1 MHTKYNISNINLYQ
15 YLYLYLYLF
24 IYLTGMTMGL
34 LSLDTL
40 KLKIKYLVGTEDDKA
55 AVSKILPLLENHHW
69 LLCTLLLYNA
79 MANEALPIFLDA
91 LVPSWA
97 AVIISV
103 TLVLLFGEIIPTAL
117 FTGPNQ
123 LLIAARFTP
132 LVYFLKYLFSP
143 IAYPMALVLDRILGV
158 EEEGDVF
165 NRKEI
170 KAMMQIIADERQK
183 ATNHKKTNRNDDL
196 EAESQKKMLNTPEDV
211 KSQVTSSFF
220 GFSFT
225 SKKSPHIVTS
235 PTPVL
240 PNQQPGVRTPS
251 KRRSTGSGHADRY
264 NFLGSATPDEVS
276 PNDSI
281 SKGSGGQLSTSPR
294 DVQVDEELSNAEME
308 VISGVLQLAQLRV
321 RDVLIPLNK
330 VDMLSSAQNLNRKVI
345 EIIDQIGH
353 SRLPV
358 FREDDENDIIG
369 FFLVKRLMSVNPD
382 IETPLSS
389 LPLIQPIVI
398 GTNELLMD
406 VMTVFKDA
414 HTHLAIVSRNPK
426 SLRKTIAAGNIYIL
440 VIYIYIYL

>member
-1 MHTKYNISNINLYQ
+1 
-15 YLYLYLYLF
+15 
-24 IYLTGMTMGL
+24 MGL

-40 KLKIKYLVGTEDDKA
+40 KLKIKYLVGSEEDKK
-55 AVSKILPLLENHHW
+55 AVSRILPLLENHHW

-123 LLIAARFTP
+123 LKIAARFTP
-132 LVYFLKYLFSP
+132 LVYFLRYLFFP
-143 IAYPMALVLDRILGV
+143 IAYPMAIVLDRILGTDDD
-158 EEEGDVF
+158 GDVF

-170 KAMMQIIADERQK
+170 GAMMQIITEERRK
-183 ATNHKKTNRNDDL
+183 
-196 EAESQKKMLNTPEDV
+196 ESSQKKK
-211 KSQVTSSFF
+211 KSKEANDSDSRRLKLTNVESPSTASYF

-225 SKKSPHIVTS
+225 SKKSPPS
-235 PTPVL
+235 APALPPPPPPTTQTPEK
-240 PNQQPGVRTPS
+240 RTPR
-251 KRRSTGSGHADRY
+251 KRHMTEGSLRADSY
-264 NFLGSATPDEVS
+264 ISLGSSGGAEQES
-276 PNDSI
+276 PNDSY
-281 SKGSGGQLSTSPR
+281 SKGTGALSPSPR
-294 DVQVDEELSNAEME
+294 DVEADEELSNAEME

-330 VDMLSSAQNLNRKVI
+330 VDMLSSSQSLNRGII

-353 SRLPV
+353 LRLPV
-358 FREDDENDIIG
+358 FRSDDEKDIIG

-382 IETPLSS
+382 VETPLSS

-398 GTNELLMD
+398 GTNQLLMD
-406 VMTVFKDA
+406 VMTIFKNG

-426 SLRKTIAAGNIYIL
+426 SLRRTIAAGRFGVHIFIFL
-440 VIYIYIYL
+440 YL